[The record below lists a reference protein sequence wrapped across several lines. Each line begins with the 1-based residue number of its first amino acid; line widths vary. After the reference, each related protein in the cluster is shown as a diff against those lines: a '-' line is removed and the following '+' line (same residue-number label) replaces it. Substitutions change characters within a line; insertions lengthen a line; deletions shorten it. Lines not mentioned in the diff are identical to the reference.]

1 MRGFDDQLA
10 LRIRL
15 FRDSGQVRPDVA
27 DFVTAELSAL
37 AAEGRTVTDETAG
50 MFTSHLLMALTR
62 MLDGV
67 PADRCPDA
75 PRTGPP
81 AGELREHP
89 EAVDRA
95 HAIAARAA
103 AVLGTPPLPPDEIDF
118 LGLHLA
124 VLARTATDR

>member
-27 DFVTAELSAL
+27 DFVTAELTAL
-37 AAEGRTVTDETAG
+37 AAEGRTVTEETAG
-50 MFTSHLLMALTR
+50 MFASHLLMALTR
-62 MLDGV
+62 ALDGV
-67 PADRCPDA
+67 PAERADERSPA
-75 PRTGPP
+75 TGPH

-89 EAVDRA
+89 DAVDRA

-103 AVLGTPPLPPDEIDF
+103 EVLGTPPLPPDEIDF

-124 VLARTATDR
+124 VLARTGH